1 MAETAG
7 GNRFFGNKRAT
18 ERTLTLAQHARQLT
32 RTTMLNTLPEELYT
46 KILHSGCSISAF
58 HMSRAWDRRSR
69 ATLDDPFTI
78 ARLLMRG
85 AYEERESGDIFLR
98 GWLVKQTFG
107 ECLQRFLNHSSLPTI
122 IRHLMRNGLKQEL
135 LILCASTLLKGRE
148 NLSDE
153 SVRNCQEGC
162 RLIIEHLSVLGGE
175 LDEPL
180 DTASLT
186 GFSSGVSLSDDSAS
200 DDSASDVSSADGFSF
215 DGEDED
221 RVLRSKELVSALGR
235 LHRVWREAILPDGD
249 APAFSAWCEHY
260 ERISEG
266 AVPSEYLWVDDY
278 LRRNKNHGLQSHIF
292 HHSRAV
298 RSVKTVFLVLMS
310 GNVDLLERYKASGV
324 RDFEILIRV
333 NLKRRSNWSELWG
346 RGLMREWG
354 SKEAVEMIGQAAL
367 CIPKKQ
373 LPRVRNFADV
383 HRHLSA
389 IGYNFGT
396 TEEEITLIL
405 ESQELFDGGVRA
417 LEKFKDLRVVF
428 RAVLGEGYLDGEYV
442 IDSDFMIPLLLDALL
457 QFGYKALDFP
467 VSRRNRYDFIAHA
480 EACQDEDQRKRLREG
495 LIDLVVDTVVQG

>member
-1 MAETAG
+1 
-7 GNRFFGNKRAT
+7 
-18 ERTLTLAQHARQLT
+18 
-32 RTTMLNTLPEELYT
+32 MLNTLPEELYT
-46 KILHSGCSISAF
+46 KILHSGCRISAF
-58 HMSRAWDRRSR
+58 HASRAWDRRSR

-85 AYEERESGDIFLR
+85 AYEERESHY
-98 GWLVKQTFG
+98 G
-107 ECLQRFLNHSSLPTI
+107 ENIAFEDCLQRFLNHSSLPSI
-122 IRHLMRNGLKQEL
+122 IRHLMRNGLKLEP
-135 LILCASTLLKGRE
+135 LILCASTLLKGRK

-180 DTASLT
+180 DTASLD
-186 GFSSGVSLSDDSAS
+186 GFSSGVSLSDVSAS

-215 DGEDED
+215 DGEDD
-221 RVLRSKELVSALGR
+221 LKVLRSKELVSALGR
-235 LHRVWREAILPDGD
+235 LHRVWREAVLPDGD
-249 APAFSAWCEHY
+249 VPAFSAWCDHY

-278 LRRNKNHGLQSHIF
+278 LRRNKNHGLQLHIF
-292 HHSRAV
+292 YHSRAV

-333 NLKRRSNWSELWG
+333 NLKRRSNWSEWD
-346 RGLMREWG
+346 RGLMRKWG

-396 TEEEITLIL
+396 AEEEITLIL
-405 ESQELFDGGVRA
+405 ESRELFDGGVRA

-428 RAVLGEGYLDGEYV
+428 REVLGEKYLEGEYAL
-442 IDSDFMIPLLLDALL
+442 DSEFTIPLLLEALL
-457 QFGYKALDFP
+457 QFGHKALDFP